1 LTFSLK
7 KAIILFQKSLLS
19 KGIRK
24 MFLRIFCLYLC
35 LLSLV
40 ACGEKENKSG
50 PKPLIVITSPDQPP
64 FEFKDTAQGGD
75 KVIGFDMDV
84 IQKVGEHLGRPIKII
99 EADFA
104 GIIPALQ
111 SGRADMGIADLSA
124 TDERR
129 KSVDFSDPYYTDKKT
144 LLVLEDS
151 AISSEED
158 LHDKKI
164 GAQLGST
171 NATVAQKWAASM
183 PGLSVVTLGKVGEL
197 VQELKNG
204 RIQAVVVT
212 DTTSRKIA
220 SSTPGLKV
228 IVLKKAEG
236 GPSAIAFPKGSP
248 LVGPTN
254 EALKAMKGDI
264 EQLETKWFIQ

>member
-1 LTFSLK
+1 MT
-7 KAIILFQKSLLS
+7 
-19 KGIRK
+19 
-24 MFLRIFCLYLC
+24 LRVLCLGLC
-35 LLSLV
+35 LLSLIG
-40 ACGEKENKSG
+40 CGEKENKSD
-50 PKPLIVITSPDQPP
+50 KNPLIVITSPDQPP

-84 IQKVGEHLGRPIKII
+84 IHEVGKRLGRPIKII

-111 SGRADMGIADLSA
+111 SGRADMGISDLSA
-124 TDERR
+124 TEERR

-144 LLVLEDS
+144 LIVREDS
-151 AISSEED
+151 TITSEEN

-171 NATVAQKWAASM
+171 NAALAEKWAGSM
-183 PGLSVVTLGKVGEL
+183 PGLSVVILVKVGEL

-204 RIQAVVVT
+204 RIEAVVVT
-212 DTTSRKIA
+212 DTTARRVA
-220 SSTPGLKV
+220 ASTPGLKV
-228 IVLKKAEG
+228 IPLKQPEG

-248 LVGPTN
+248 LVEPVN
-254 EALKAMKGDI
+254 NALKDMKGDI
-264 EQLETKWFIQ
+264 EQFEKKWFAQ

>member
-1 LTFSLK
+1 
-7 KAIILFQKSLLS
+7 
-19 KGIRK
+19 
-24 MFLRIFCLYLC
+24 MFLRVFCLC
-35 LLSLV
+35 FSLI
-40 ACGEKENKSG
+40 ALAGCGEKENNNG

-75 KVIGFDMDV
+75 KVIGFDMDI
-84 IQKVGEHLGRPIKII
+84 IQKVAEHLGRPLKII
-99 EADFA
+99 EADFS
-104 GIIPALQ
+104 GIVPSLQ

-151 AISSEED
+151 TITSEED
-158 LHDKKI
+158 LNDKKL

-171 NATVAQKWAASM
+171 NATLAQKWAASI
-183 PGLSVVTLGKVGEL
+183 PGLTVVTLGKGGAL

-204 RIQAVVVT
+204 RIQALVVT
-212 DTTSRKIA
+212 EAAAHKIA
-220 SSTPGLKV
+220 SSTPGLK
-228 IVLKKAEG
+228 IITLKKPEG

-248 LVGPTN
+248 LIEPTN
-254 EALKAMKGDI
+254 KALKDMKGDI
-264 EQLETKWFIQ
+264 EQFEKKWFSQ